1 MTIPAPAPLPD
12 PSSAPRQAPLTASGE
27 MRRAEILEAAATLFD
42 ELGFHRTTTAAIA
55 ERVGT
60 AKATVYHYFR
70 AKHDILYAIHDE
82 WIDGLLALFDATT
95 EATDDP
101 VQIVRSVAHDIV
113 ALIDE
118 KPGHV
123 RVFFEYFRELP
134 PELQKSAK
142 VKRDRYEGLVEAAIL
157 QGMKDGVIAWQDP
170 RTASFALFG
179 MCNWAY
185 QWYRPGGKLT
195 HEEVSDQLFAIF
207 LSGVGSRA
215 LLGRG
220 ADA

>member
-1 MTIPAPAPLPD
+1 VTLPLPVS
-12 PSSAPRQAPLTASGE
+12 PAASTVRQAPLTASGE
-27 MRRAEILEAAATLFD
+27 MRRAEILEAAAGLFD

-55 ERVGT
+55 DRVGT

-82 WIDGLLALFDATT
+82 WIDRLLALYEATAV
-95 EATDDP
+95 ATDDP
-101 VQIVRSVAHDIV
+101 VEIIRAVTHDIV
-113 ALIDE
+113 ALIDQ

-134 PELQKSAK
+134 PELQTAAK
-142 VKRDRYEGLVEAAIL
+142 VKRDRYEALVESAIL
-157 QGMKDGVIAWQDP
+157 QGMKEGSIAWQDP
-170 RTASFALFG
+170 KTASFALFG

-185 QWYRPGGKLT
+185 QWYRSGGKLT
-195 HEEVSDQLFAIF
+195 HDEVSDQLFAIF
-207 LSGVGSRA
+207 LSGVGSRSFLA
-215 LLGRG
+215 RS

>member
-1 MTIPAPAPLPD
+1 MTLPD
-12 PSSAPRQAPLTASGE
+12 TARQAPLTASGE
-27 MRRAEILEAAATLFD
+27 LRRAEILEAAAALFD

-55 ERVGT
+55 DRVGT

-82 WIDGLLALFDATT
+82 WIDELIALFEATRSR
-95 EATDDP
+95 TDDP
-101 VQIVRSVAHDIV
+101 VRIVHAVTRDIV

-134 PELQKSAK
+134 PELQVSAK
-142 VKRDRYEGLVEAAIL
+142 VKRDAYEALVESAIL
-157 QGMKDGVIAWQDP
+157 QGMKDGSIAWQDP

-185 QWYRPGGKLT
+185 QWYRPGGRMSPG
-195 HEEVSDQLFAIF
+195 EVSDQLFTIF
-207 LSGVGSRA
+207 MSGVGSRGFA
-215 LLGRG
+215 ERG
-220 ADA
+220 PDA

>member
-1 MTIPAPAPLPD
+1 MTL
-12 PSSAPRQAPLTASGE
+12 SESTSRQAPLTASGE
-27 MRRAEILEAAATLFD
+27 LRRAEILEAAAALFD

-55 ERVGT
+55 DRVGT

-82 WIDGLLALFDATT
+82 WIDELLALFEATT
-95 EATDDP
+95 ATTDDP
-101 VQIVRSVAHDIV
+101 VETIRAVTRDIV
-113 ALIDE
+113 QLIDQ

-134 PELQKSAK
+134 PDLRASAK
-142 VKRDRYEGLVEAAIL
+142 VKRDRYEELVEAAVL
-157 QGMKDGVIAWQDP
+157 RGMQQGSMAWQNP

-185 QWYRPGGKLT
+185 QWYRPGGELT
-195 HEEVSDQLFAIF
+195 HDEVSDQLFQIF
-207 LSGVGSRA
+207 MSGVGSRRFTEFGGGS
-215 LLGRG
+215 GRSD
-220 ADA
+220 DA

>member
-1 MTIPAPAPLPD
+1 MTL
-12 PSSAPRQAPLTASGE
+12 SESTSRQAPLTASGE
-27 MRRAEILEAAATLFD
+27 LRRAEILEAAAALFD

-55 ERVGT
+55 DRVGT

-82 WIDGLLALFDATT
+82 WIDELLALFEATT
-95 EATDDP
+95 ATTDDP
-101 VQIVRSVAHDIV
+101 VETIRAVTRDIV
-113 ALIDE
+113 QLIDQ

-134 PELQKSAK
+134 PDLRASAK
-142 VKRDRYEGLVEAAIL
+142 VKRDRYEELVEGAIL
-157 QGMKDGVIAWQDP
+157 RGMQQGSMAWQNP

-185 QWYRPGGKLT
+185 QWYRPGGELT
-195 HEEVSDQLFAIF
+195 HDEVSDQLFQIF
-207 LSGVGSRA
+207 MSGVGSRRFVEF
-215 LLGRG
+215 GG
-220 ADA
+220 GSGQSDDA